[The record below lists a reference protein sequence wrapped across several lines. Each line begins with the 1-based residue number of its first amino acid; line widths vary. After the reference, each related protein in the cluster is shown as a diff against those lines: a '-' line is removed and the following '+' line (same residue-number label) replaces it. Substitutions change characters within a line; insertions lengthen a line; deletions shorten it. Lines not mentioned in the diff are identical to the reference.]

1 MCELFGFTAAA
12 SREISQ
18 KLKSFFSHSTQH
30 PDGWGLAVFDSSNV
44 NIEKEPV
51 PAFES
56 VYLSNRI
63 TVPVSEK
70 LVMAHIR
77 KASVGNI
84 RYGNTHPFAGRDAFG
99 KNWVLTHNGTLFS
112 EPEKERYEQIQSGT
126 TDSERIL
133 VRFLEMIGSKK
144 EEPTV
149 SDCIDFLNQLMDTLC
164 IDNNKVNMMLSDGV
178 HLFVYANHA
187 DKLWMQERTGEI
199 TFATVPLTEEA
210 WVRVPECRVLVFR
223 DGQLLQAGPP
233 HGISYIPPEST

>member
-1 MCELFGFTAAA
+1 MCELFGFTSAA

-18 KLKSFFSHSTQH
+18 ELKSFFGHSPQH
-30 PDGWGLAVFDSSNV
+30 PDGWGLAVFDSSNA

-56 VYLSNRI
+56 VYLSHRI
-63 TVPVSEK
+63 SVPISAK
-70 LVMAHIR
+70 LALAHIR

-99 KNWVLTHNGTLFS
+99 KKWVLTHNGTLFS
-112 EPEKERYEQIQSGT
+112 EPEKERYEQFQAGT

-133 VRFLEMIGSKK
+133 ARFLEIIGSKS

-149 SDCIDFLNQLMDTLC
+149 SDCVEILNRLMDKLSVG
-164 IDNNKVNMMLSDGV
+164 NNKINMMISDGV

-187 DKLWMQERTGEI
+187 EKLWMREHTDEI
-199 TFATVPLTEEA
+199 TFATVPLTEEN
-210 WVRVPECRVLVFR
+210 WVRVPECCVLVCR
-223 DGQLLQAGPP
+223 DGQLLQTGVP